1 VISLKQGAGRLIRDE
16 TDRGALVICDPRLV
30 DKPYG
35 KRIWRALPPFR
46 RTRSLADVE
55 AFFNARSGDKPAFS
69 APEGTSIPRGTT

>member
-1 VISLKQGAGRLIRDE
+1 M
-16 TDRGALVICDPRLV
+16 ICDPRLV

-55 AFFNARSGDKPAFS
+55 AFFGASPAAELS
-69 APEGTSIPRGTT
+69 ATAGTSSPRGRS